1 MNDFEFDTIIQKF
14 ASYTTYALSGGVF
27 LGEVMDWLN
36 NNAAGV
42 MALLA
47 GATYLT
53 NVYFQVRRRRDAAR
67 AKAQELAMIQQQIDA
82 GLSNGS
88 ES

>member
-1 MNDFEFDTIIQKF
+1 MNDFEFDTIIQKI
-14 ASYTTYALSGGVF
+14 ASYSTYMLSGGVF

-42 MALLA
+42 MTLLA

-53 NVYFQVRRRRDAAR
+53 NVYFQVRRRRDAIRAR
-67 AKAQELAMIQQQIDA
+67 AIEQALIKDQVEA
-82 GLSNGS
+82 GLRNGT
-88 ES
+88 EH